1 MASRRKLKWTPGL
14 LGPLL
19 VGAAVVLM
27 LWTGAAQRGKPISTA
42 PETQD
47 SLGQFLVR
55 MPTAHRQQI
64 DTWPKF
70 FVCYGLVQDAQVI
83 VGTLRANDY
92 PRVAF
97 PAGGEVNVVLRA
109 APGAF
114 SAAEKTVIDEARA
127 LLDQRQ
133 MGRSPCPR

>member
-1 MASRRKLKWTPGL
+1 MAA
-14 LGPLL
+14 PLL
-19 VGAAVVLM
+19 ALLAAVLM
-27 LWTGAAQRGKPISTA
+27 VWAGVAGRGKPIVAAQEA
-42 PETQD
+42 PD
-47 SLGQFLVR
+47 SQGQFTVGI
-55 MPTAHRQQI
+55 PAAHRRQI
-64 DTWPKF
+64 DSWPKF

-92 PRVAF
+92 PNTAF

-114 SAAEKTVIDEARA
+114 SAAEKTVIAEART

-133 MGRSPCPR
+133 LGRSSCPR